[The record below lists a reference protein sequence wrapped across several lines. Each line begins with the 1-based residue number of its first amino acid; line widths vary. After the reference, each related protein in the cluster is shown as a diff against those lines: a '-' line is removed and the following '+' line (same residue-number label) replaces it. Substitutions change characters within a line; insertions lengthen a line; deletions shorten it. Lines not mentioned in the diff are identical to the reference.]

1 MSENIYKKDI
11 NVTREGLFKNYY
23 FENNSEEYPSLSN
36 KKFMFF
42 EKLAKNK
49 LKFNITKKIIYSLLI
64 FGFTFILGFLLFL
77 FSNLNKITQE

>member
-42 EKLAKNK
+42 EKLAKK
-49 LKFNITKKIIYSLLI
+49 
-64 FGFTFILGFLLFL
+64 
-77 FSNLNKITQE
+77 NLNLISQRK